1 MIIEGSAN
9 LVNRV
14 ETLTLQAQYVE
25 ALILQNGRVIA
36 ISETAIALFKDYH
49 TMQDPLGN
57 SLLALETI
65 PESHTFD
72 LSAIPWVAT
81 HQAGFVEFSN
91 GMGLLILPNDVRL
104 YANKQ
109 DALKNNAAI
118 VCLPLS

>member
-9 LVNRV
+9 LVNRL
-14 ETLTLQAQYVE
+14 ETLSLQSQYVE
-25 ALILQNGRVIA
+25 ALVLQNGRVIA
-36 ISETAIALFKDYH
+36 ISESAIALFKDFD

-57 SLLALETI
+57 SLLAIEAI
-65 PESHTFD
+65 PEAHQFEC
-72 LSAIPWVAT
+72 SASPWVSK

-104 YANKQ
+104 YANRH
-109 DALKNNAAI
+109 DALKNHDAI